1 VASTAPDANT
11 VSFEEL
17 SRLSNAE
24 LALVFRESDSKL
36 TLLALAGATPAFVD
50 RLLKQLPTRE
60 AKSLRRRME
69 QLGPLRLSD
78 IAEAQATIAKVAA
91 GLIAAGAI
99 GSPQPEHFAV
109 AA

>member
-1 VASTAPDANT
+1 
-11 VSFEEL
+11 
-17 SRLSNAE
+17 
-24 LALVFRESDSKL
+24 SDSKIA
-36 TLLALAGATPAFVD
+36 LLALAGATPAFVG

-78 IAEAQATIAKVAA
+78 IAEAQATIAE
-91 GLIAAGAI
+91 IAARLIETGAI
-99 GSPQPEHFAV
+99 DSPRPEHFAV